1 MVNVSKK
8 ELDKKTA
15 EKIHAHLL
23 RTITKLKQPQGI
35 HLLEELLTPSEQIM
49 LAKRLA
55 ALFLLAEN
63 IPPYRVSRL
72 LKLSSST
79 AAQFAQEI
87 EEGKHKNITRVVRK
101 KQDRDTF
108 LASLETVLRA
118 GMPERGKNRWKW
130 LDELYPK

>member
-8 ELDKKTA
+8 ELDQKTA
-15 EKIHAHLL
+15 EKIRVHFLNTVVKL
-23 RTITKLKQPQGI
+23 NGTKGA
-35 HLLEELLTPSEQIM
+35 HLLEEFFTPTEQIM

-79 AAQFAQEI
+79 TARFAEEI
-87 EEGKHKNITRVVRK
+87 EQGKHKSIARSVKK
-101 KQDRDTF
+101 KQNRDEF
-108 LASLETVLRA
+108 WAELEVMLRF
-118 GMPERGKNRWKW
+118 GMPEMGKNRWKW